1 VGLGSVA
8 PTSGASSSSTSVVV
22 VRAGAPA
29 NVPGAAL
36 AAARGEGARLGS
48 RRQRD
53 SGQLAADLLCS
64 LAMSNTSKTITTSEL
79 RHLRSAK
86 TDMLL
91 VDVLAK
97 EQFAKDHIE
106 GAKNVPFDGADFL
119 PSMARAASN
128 KSKKIVVY
136 GAGSSGSTSSDAAKA
151 LTAAGYTDVHT
162 FEGGLAEWRSAEKG
176 ARSGDDKAT
185 AMHAEAGAKATT
197 GTSPVDTGGSMG
209 AVHEAEH
216 EKARKAG
223 GK

>member
-1 VGLGSVA
+1 
-8 PTSGASSSSTSVVV
+8 
-22 VRAGAPA
+22 
-29 NVPGAAL
+29 
-36 AAARGEGARLGS
+36 
-48 RRQRD
+48 
-53 SGQLAADLLCS
+53 
-64 LAMSNTSKTITTSEL
+64 MSNTTKTITTSEL
-79 RHLRSAK
+79 RRLRSAK

-97 EQFAKDHIE
+97 EQFAKAHIE

-119 PSMARAASN
+119 PSMARAAGN

-136 GAGSSGSTSSDAAKA
+136 GAGSAGSTSSDAAKA
-151 LTAAGYTDVHT
+151 LTTAGYTDVHT